1 MDVLNLFFR
10 APGTGVAEPDIG
22 GQKVL
27 LIKQDH
33 AVAKSMMKVIPK
45 KVTEQLGLLR
55 VIDKSKAGEIGRN
68 IFIEL
73 RDNIG
78 FRGGRL
84 TFIHS
89 PSPGNHQ
96 KEQDYTIEKNQ
107 YIIFIFHNDL

>member
-1 MDVLNLFFR
+1 
-10 APGTGVAEPDIG
+10 
-22 GQKVL
+22 
-27 LIKQDH
+27 
-33 AVAKSMMKVIPK
+33 MKVIPK

-107 YIIFIFHNDL
+107 YIIFIFHNDLWELTFQKYLSEFQRQFKPKVANRYQAKYEAILEA